1 MVTTK
6 EYYELKNFDFDKFYK
21 FYQKNVEIKH
31 KRLMSRDIM
40 ERKCSFFIH
49 NFISRQLSSVYGIAY
64 LNVDVLKYAIG
75 AGIYVIL
82 DFLKKEGLVCVKT
95 PYIKVVKSRGY
106 EIMNLDENIICTN
119 KPYFYPYRPYV
130 VGLEKRLN
138 TLRKKTDAKYS
149 VKEK

>member
-6 EYYELKNFDFDKFYK
+6 EYYELKNFDFDKFYE

-31 KRLMSRDIM
+31 KRLMSRDVM

-64 LNVDVLKYAIG
+64 LNIDVLRDAMG
-75 AGIYVIL
+75 RGIDMIL
-82 DFLKKEGLVCVKT
+82 DFLKKEGIVCIKT
-95 PYIKVVKSRGY
+95 PYIQGVKSRGY
-106 EIMNLDENIICTN
+106 EIKDLDENIICSN

-130 VGLEKRLN
+130 VGLEKKLN
-138 TLRKKTDAKYS
+138 TVRKKNDNKYG